1 MHLIFFDRVLCP
13 TANYL
18 MAGATQL
25 VLAMAEAGWA
35 DPGLLLDDPLG
46 AVSEVSRDLT
56 LKNRLTMIGRGRR
69 RTAVEVQ
76 RGLAD
81 LAGEFVSSGLA
92 DNVVP
97 GAAAIVECW
106 QQTLEMLARRD
117 LAALM
122 QRCDWAL
129 KYLLLE
135 RMRGRKGL
143 SWADAEVKSL
153 DFRYSSLD
161 PEEGL
166 FWQMA
171 SAGRVEGV
179 PPPERVERFFSEPP
193 DDTRAYLRAH
203 VLRRFGENVADVDW
217 ADIRLRLPEERF
229 WHPGVVLRMPDP
241 TAFGREAAETIL
253 ARCRTVEELAE
264 AFGAEE
270 ASSSSSYSG
279 WGWGG
284 RRGWYS

>member
-1 MHLIFFDRVLCP
+1 
-13 TANYL
+13 
-18 MAGATQL
+18 
-25 VLAMAEAGWA
+25 MAEAGWA
-35 DPGLLLDDPLG
+35 DAGLLLDDPLA
-46 AVSEVSRDLT
+46 AVAEVSRDLT
-56 LKNRLTMIGRGRR
+56 LKQRLAMIGRGRR

-76 RGLAD
+76 RGFAD
-81 LAGEFVSSGLA
+81 LAGEFVSAGLA
-92 DNVVP
+92 DQAVP
-97 GAAAIVECW
+97 GAAAVVECW
-106 QQTLEMLARRD
+106 QQTLDMLARRD

-143 SWADAEVKSL
+143 LWADAEVKSL

-171 SAGRVEGV
+171 AAGRVEAV
-179 PPPERVERFFSEPP
+179 PAPERVERFFSEPP

-203 VLRRFGENVADVDW
+203 VLRRFGEHVADVDW
-217 ADIRLRLPEERF
+217 EDIRLRLPEERF

-241 TAFGREAAETIL
+241 TGFGREASEPML
-253 ARCRTVEELAE
+253 ARCRTVQDLVE
-264 AFGAEE
+264 AFGAET
-270 ASSSSSYSG
+270 ASSGSSYSG
-279 WGWGG
+279 GWGSWGG